1 MAETVK
7 AAPPY
12 CLVFI
17 SDPNGGEL
25 PTWTGELSVA
35 STETCIALGCM
46 MDSDGDTEFTL
57 GQRSE
62 VDPGGIPVFEGK
74 LKTPSFGV
82 VLYSAEDKTIL
93 KIPAFQDETMVRVW
107 TNRLRQ
113 PDRMIIGI
121 E

>member
-1 MAETVK
+1 MLEASGRATQARKEEIGALDDRNNK
-7 AAPPY
+7 GRAALLPGIHQRPER
-12 CLVFI
+12 
-17 SDPNGGEL
+17 GGEL

-93 KIPAFQDETMVRVW
+93 K
-107 TNRLRQ
+107 
-113 PDRMIIGI
+113 
-121 E
+121 